1 MQHTKHGGVNAD
13 RVVTIR
19 LSSETHR
26 ALRMVAARQDKTVSS
41 LLREQA
47 QEITGRN
54 GRPTYRE
61 DY

>member
-1 MQHTKHGGVNAD
+1 MQHTKHIGGNAD

-26 ALRMVAARQDKTVSS
+26 ALRMLAARNDKTVSS

-47 QEITGRN
+47 EQITGRN
-54 GRPTYRE
+54 GRTTYR
-61 DY
+61 DGL